1 MFDRLI
7 SFLIELKDDV
17 IPLKVVNEW
26 ESGVRMRGGKFNKNV
41 EAGIRFKIPFLD
53 KIYTCYNITR
63 TLHPHAQTLTTL
75 DQKPIVLKSIIRFH
89 VEDAKTYLLT
99 LNTASDVLIDTTQGI
114 IKETIETLNW
124 EDLNK
129 VDDLITEK
137 TREMVKKWGINI
149 ERVTLTDL
157 GLVRTYRLMSDKEI
171 LN

>member
-53 KIYTCYNITR
+53 KIYSCYNITR

>member
-17 IPLKVVNEW
+17 IPFKVVNEW

-53 KIYTCYNITR
+53 KIYTCYNITK

-75 DQKPIVLKSIIRFH
+75 DQKSIVLKSIIRFH

-124 EDLNK
+124 KDLNE

>member
-17 IPLKVVNEW
+17 IPFKVVNEW

-75 DQKPIVLKSIIRFH
+75 DQKSIVLKSIIRFH

-124 EDLNK
+124 KDLNE

>member
-1 MFDRLI
+1 
-7 SFLIELKDDV
+7 
-17 IPLKVVNEW
+17 VVNEW

-124 EDLNK
+124 KDLNE

>member
-17 IPLKVVNEW
+17 IPFKVVNEW

-75 DQKPIVLKSIIRFH
+75 DQKSIVLKSIIRFH

-137 TREMVKKWGINI
+137 TREMVKKWGITI

>member
-7 SFLIELKDDV
+7 SFLIELKDEV
-17 IPLKVVNEW
+17 IPLKVIYEW

-41 EAGIRFKIPFLD
+41 EPGIRFKVPFLD
-53 KIYTCYNITR
+53 KIFTCYNITR

-75 DQKPIVLKSIIRFH
+75 DQKPIVLKSIIRYH
-89 VEDAKTYLLT
+89 VEDAKTFLLT
-99 LNTASDVLIDTTQGI
+99 MNTASDVLIDTTLGI
-114 IKETIETLNW
+114 IKETIEQTKW
-124 EDLNK
+124 DDLNG
-129 VDDLITEK
+129 VDDVITEK
-137 TREMVKKWGINI
+137 TKEVVKKWGIHI

>member
-17 IPLKVVNEW
+17 IPFKVVNEW

>member
-75 DQKPIVLKSIIRFH
+75 DQKSIVLKSIIRFH

>member
-17 IPLKVVNEW
+17 IPFKVVNEW

-124 EDLNK
+124 KDLNE

>member
-17 IPLKVVNEW
+17 IPFKVVNEW

-124 EDLNK
+124 KDLNE

-137 TREMVKKWGINI
+137 TREMVKKWGITI

>member
-17 IPLKVVNEW
+17 IPFKVVNEW

-124 EDLNK
+124 KDLNE

-137 TREMVKKWGINI
+137 TREMVKMWGINI

>member
-17 IPLKVVNEW
+17 IPFKVVNEW

-75 DQKPIVLKSIIRFH
+75 DQKSIVLKSIIRFH

-124 EDLNK
+124 KDLNE

-137 TREMVKKWGINI
+137 TREMVKKWGITI

>member
-124 EDLNK
+124 KDLNE